1 MAQAAHQPLRAEL
14 SRQACDPGPALSRCL
29 RCERLNLACTFL
41 TPTKI
46 RGPKKR
52 ANSAEQT
59 EHHTHCTQYWTD
71 DICDRDLFETMMQ
84 DYLTYLYPLVPIVHR
99 PSFKKALQEEQQDEV
114 FAALTVMIAALVV
127 ATMPARF
134 QAYQAHDPPLR
145 FSSRKEMVHFCYQK
159 VMALRKPSYYDH
171 LNFQKF
177 AISYLLFAAFLQL
190 GDHNWGRMM
199 SAEAFQLARLLN
211 LHSIGEYQGLNCI
224 ETQLRKKGF
233 WLLFYCHVHG
243 TSQSVLGER
252 LSYLD
257 NDTLQFINPEDL
269 MPLEVPD
276 ELILEN
282 EVLMPANPAPCLETG
297 FVLHSRVFWAAIRA
311 ICPKKAAEDPCPC
324 IRAHHPQLQ
333 MSYFQDRLATLK
345 HILDECPVDFQAWQF
360 EGRDE
365 DLRTMIVSQFSSL
378 RVNIHV
384 THLWLQ
390 SLIMDQLEATHAH
403 QQERG
408 LPSQMFDQRALWGER
423 EELCR
428 QLFYI
433 IYHFP
438 PLSLETNGLHLA
450 NKVRDI
456 SASLLASPFGPDD
469 PISKR
474 VAEYVRQSS
483 EVLTWLDRSESMNTM
498 HLRTWVDTDRIRE

>member
-1 MAQAAHQPLRAEL
+1 ME
-14 SRQACDPGPALSRCL
+14 
-29 RCERLNLACTFL
+29 
-41 TPTKI
+41 
-46 RGPKKR
+46 R
-52 ANSAEQT
+52 ANSAEQVDR
-59 EHHTHCTQYWTD
+59 HTPRTQYWTD
-71 DICDRDLFETMMQ
+71 DICDRDIFETIMQ
-84 DYLTYLYPLVPIVHR
+84 DYLTYLYPMVPIVHR
-99 PSFKKALQEEQQDEV
+99 PSFKKALQEEHYDEG
-114 FAALTVMIAALVV
+114 FSALTATIAALVV
-127 ATMPARF
+127 ATMPGRF

-159 VMALRKPSYYDH
+159 AMALRRPSYYDH

-177 AISYLLFAAFLQL
+177 SISYLLFAAFLQL
-190 GDHNWGRMM
+190 GDHNWGRMV
-199 SAEAFQLARLLN
+199 SVEAFQLARLLN
-211 LHSIGEYQGLNCI
+211 LHSISEYRGLNCI

-233 WLLFYCHVHG
+233 WLLFYSHVHG

-257 NDTLQFINPEDL
+257 NVTMQSINPEDL

-276 ELILEN
+276 ESILEN
-282 EVLMPANPAPCLETG
+282 EVFMPADPAPCLETG

-311 ICPKKAAEDPCPC
+311 TCPKTAAEDPCPC

-333 MSYFQDRLATLK
+333 ISYLQERLASLK
-345 HILDECPVDFQAWQF
+345 HILDDIPVDFQVWQS
-360 EGRDE
+360 EGRNK
-365 DLRTMIVSQFSSL
+365 DLSTTTDSQYSSL

-408 LPSQMFDQRALWGER
+408 LSLHTIDQRAIWGDR

-428 QLFYI
+428 RLFFI
-433 IYHFP
+433 IYNFP
-438 PLSLETNGLHLA
+438 PLSLETNGLHLV

-456 SASLLASPFGPDD
+456 SASLLACPFGPDD

-474 VAEYVRQSS
+474 VGEYVQQST
-483 EVLTWLDRSESMNTM
+483 EVLSCLDRSESMNTM
-498 HLRTWVDTDRIRE
+498 HLQTWVDTDRIRE